1 MCLKN
6 YGWWYIQ
13 EAENKT
19 IPKKNKSKKAK
30 WLSEEAL
37 QIAEEK
43 KRSEKQGKTSN
54 VGTSIM
60 NYLLI
65 CCIRVIWE
73 NTVEETEKLLKINIL
88 NCPNFCFYPISCTLK
103 DCQY

>member
-30 WLSEEAL
+30 WLSEEDL

-43 KRSEKQGKTSN
+43 KSEKQGKTSN

-73 NTVEETEKLLKINIL
+73 NTVEETEKILKINIS

-103 DCQY
+103 DFQY